1 MSIRLSRTGADQGDP
16 PRRADRMGSIMSK
29 RAMVLCLLG
38 GLALSLGM
46 TADGCNGTGL
56 LNFRGPPAIIPSVPD
71 GDTFTR
77 TLTVDLRAYPET
89 HRINWDFG
97 DGGTLNNMT
106 VATGRTV
113 SHQYTN
119 NGVFNVRVHLF
130 SAADP
135 ISGTQSALL
144 GTGSIPVEVLGPNV
158 APTAAFVFT
167 DVRDSED
174 NLLPLSR
181 RFNASNSRDPDGVI
195 ESFEW
200 DFGDGTSD
208 TGSNIV
214 HAFQRSGRF
223 VVRLTVRDDRGATA
237 NVSRTVL
244 INALPTAVF
253 TFTQDPNNALRFN
266 FDASASAD
274 SDGNIVRFA
283 WDFADGQTAEGA
295 VVSHTYAVPDDYNVR
310 LTVTDDVGASTST
323 TRLVDVVGTEVFVR
337 SLSPN
342 FGVVDT
348 VVTGITVSGENFASG
363 ATVRLTRNATT
374 LDGTNVSVQGSTTL
388 TFDLDLSGA
397 PLGEYSVRITN
408 LDGTTAVLNNAFRI
422 VTPDRV
428 RLSTT
433 LGDMVF
439 ELVDDAPITTA
450 NFLQYVTDGFYNGTI
465 FHRVVP
471 GFVIQGGGFLPG
483 NVQPAGLRPPI
494 QNEFSPDRSNVR
506 ATVAM
511 AKLGGNPDSATSQF
525 FVNLADNSANLDN
538 QNGGF
543 TVFARVIEGMDVVD
557 AIAAV
562 PLNGEQPVTDVIVTF
577 ARRE

>member
-29 RAMVLCLLG
+29 RATVLCLLG

-46 TADGCNGTGL
+46 TADGCNGGGL

-144 GTGSIPVEVLGPNV
+144 GTGSIPVEVRGPNV

-167 DVRDSED
+167 DVRDSQD

-195 ESFEW
+195 ESFAW
-200 DFGDGTSD
+200 DFGDGSAD

-214 HAFQRSGRF
+214 HEFPRSGRF

-237 NVSRTVL
+237 NVTRTVL

-266 FDASASAD
+266 FDATGSTD
-274 SDGNIVRFA
+274 SDGNLVRFE
-283 WDFADGQTAEGA
+283 WDFADGQTGEGA
-295 VVSHTYAVPDDYNVR
+295 TISHTYAEPDDYNVR
-310 LTVTDDVGASTST
+310 LTVTDELGASTST
-323 TRLVDVVGTEVFVR
+323 TRLVDVVGTDVFVR
-337 SLSPN
+337 SLDPN
-342 FGVVDT
+342 FGVVGGNLT
-348 VVTGITVSGENFASG
+348 GVAVTGENFATG
-363 ATVRLTRNATT
+363 ASVRLTQGGTT
-374 LDGTNVSVQGSTTL
+374 LDGVNVNVERPTSL
-388 TFDLDLSGA
+388 TFDVDLRGV
-397 PLGEYSVRITN
+397 PLGDYDVRVTN
-408 LDGTTAVLNNAFRI
+408 PDAASDVLTNGFRVVTAN
-422 VTPDRV
+422 RV

-433 LGDMVF
+433 LGDVVF
-439 ELVDDAPITTA
+439 ELVDDAPITTD

-471 GFVIQGGGFLPG
+471 GFVVQGGGFLPG
-483 NVQPAGLRPPI
+483 NVQPTGIRPPI

-511 AKLGGNPDSATSQF
+511 AKLGGDPNSATSQF
-525 FVNLADNSANLDN
+525 FVNLADNSSNLDN

-543 TVFARVIEGMDVVD
+543 TVFARVVEGMDVVD

>member
-1 MSIRLSRTGADQGDP
+1 
-16 PRRADRMGSIMSK
+16 MSK

>member
-1 MSIRLSRTGADQGDP
+1 
-16 PRRADRMGSIMSK
+16 MGNIMSK

-46 TADGCNGTGL
+46 TADGCGGVGSL
-56 LNFRGPPAIIPSVPD
+56 LNFRGPPAIIPNVPD

-77 TLTVDLRAYPET
+77 TFTVDLRAYPET

-97 DGGTLNNMT
+97 DGGMLNNMT
-106 VATGRTV
+106 VSTGRTV
-113 SHQYTN
+113 SHQYTG

-135 ISGTQSALL
+135 INGTPAAFLA
-144 GTGSIPVEVLGPNV
+144 TGSIPVEVRGPNV
-158 APTAAFVFT
+158 APTAAFVFS

-181 RFNASNSRDPDGVI
+181 RFNASTSRDPDGVI
-195 ESFEW
+195 ESFAW

-208 TGSNIV
+208 VGSNVV
-214 HAFQRSGRF
+214 HEFPRSGRF
-223 VVRLTVRDDRGATA
+223 VVRLTVRDDRGAA
-237 NVSRTVL
+237 SNVTRTVL

-266 FDASASAD
+266 FDATGSTD

-283 WDFADGQTAEGA
+283 WDFADGQTGEGA
-295 VVSHTYAVPDDYNVR
+295 TISHTYAEPNDYNVR
-310 LTVTDDVGASTST
+310 LTVTDEVGASSST
-323 TRLVDVVGTEVFVR
+323 TRLVDVVGTDVFVR
-337 SLSPN
+337 SLNPD
-342 FGVVDT
+342 FGVVGT
-348 VVTGITVSGENFASG
+348 TVTGIIATGENFVDG
-363 ATVRLTRNATT
+363 AIVRLTRNATT
-374 LDGTNVSVQGSTTL
+374 IEGTNVVVQGSSTL
-388 TFDLDLSGA
+388 TFDVDLRGA
-397 PLGEYSVRITN
+397 PLGDYSARVINPDASSDT
-408 LDGTTAVLNNAFRI
+408 LDNAFRV
-422 VTPDRV
+422 VTANRV

-471 GFVIQGGGFLPG
+471 GFVVQGGGFLPG

-494 QNEFSPDRSNVR
+494 QNEFSPSRSNVR

-511 AKLGGNPDSATSQF
+511 AKLGGDPNSATSQF

-543 TVFARVIEGMDVVD
+543 TVFARVVEGMDVVD

-562 PLNGEQPVTDVIVTF
+562 PLNGEQPITDVIVTF